1 MIFWA
6 NLQTITRITKFS
18 RKKMNKKTAWAAE
31 PELGVGAERLRG
43 ATDCVAVGGGAV
55 DLPQQAAEV
64 VGYSEGEVGAWI
76 FLAGRVVDWGKF
88 ANFVVDFCAL

>member
-1 MIFWA
+1 M
-6 NLQTITRITKFS
+6 
-18 RKKMNKKTAWAAE
+18 
-31 PELGVGAERLRG
+31 
-43 ATDCVAVGGGAV
+43 GGGAV

-88 ANFVVDFCAL
+88 ANFVVDFCALCFFCGFCCFFSAFWGYLGAWFS